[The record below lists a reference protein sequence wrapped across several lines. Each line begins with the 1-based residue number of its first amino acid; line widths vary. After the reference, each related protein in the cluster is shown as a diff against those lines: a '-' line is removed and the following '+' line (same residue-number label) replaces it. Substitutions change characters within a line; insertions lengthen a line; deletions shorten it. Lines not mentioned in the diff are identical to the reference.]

1 MAFGLGRALTTHLA
15 VLNFILYLIS
25 ACLAGWA
32 LNRYIDS
39 GSSGVFGYSSGI
51 GNGATG
57 YFLLFALIAS
67 VVGLASVLA
76 GAHHL
81 TVWRTDSIAA
91 SHAAAV
97 IAWLLTLLAFGLA
110 CKEIHIGGS
119 RSKRLKTLEA
129 FIIILAFFQL
139 LYLLSLHAG
148 ILGSNYGPTYG
159 AAAPGTGVG
168 PKTPNVGTPA
178 ASAV

>member
-1 MAFGLGRALTTHLA
+1 VYM
-15 VLNFILYLIS
+15 NLIS
-25 ACLAGWA
+25 FLGFYQIHQQPKKKKQLSFWKPQKKCEWWWWWSFLFLYSGWA
-32 LNRYIDS
+32 INWF
-39 GSSGVFGYSSGI
+39 SSVFVSQ
-51 GNGATG
+51 
-57 YFLLFALIAS
+57 
-67 VVGLASVLA
+67 
-76 GAHHL
+76 
-81 TVWRTDSIAA
+81 
-91 SHAAAV
+91 
-97 IAWLLTLLAFGLA
+97 
-110 CKEIHIGGS
+110 
-119 RSKRLKTLEA
+119 KTLEA